1 MDQVNSVPRDILSAL
16 NMDQV
21 NSVPRDILS
30 ALNIEQVNSVSRDIL
45 SQQCFT
51 KHGPG
56 QQCTT

>member
-1 MDQVNSVPRDILSAL
+1 MDQVNSVPRDILSTL

-30 ALNIEQVNSVSRDIL
+30 AL
-45 SQQCFT
+45 T
-51 KHGPG
+51 HGTG